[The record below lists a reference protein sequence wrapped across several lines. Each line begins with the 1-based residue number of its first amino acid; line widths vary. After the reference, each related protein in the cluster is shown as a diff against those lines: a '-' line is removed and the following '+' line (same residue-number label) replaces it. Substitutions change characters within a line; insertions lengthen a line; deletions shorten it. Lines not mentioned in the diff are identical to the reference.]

1 MKRNFLLTFL
11 TIALV
16 AGAVLNQGCED
27 ASKSNALNQ
36 KIDALSTKLDTVL
49 QNQAEIQKFQ
59 NQAKAAAQFDATLQQ
74 DAIVSR
80 VDKSNYYYTTNILNE
95 IDLNINSQ
103 ARQFA
108 SIVAAQNDLKE
119 QIDGIQKQIGSIEK
133 QIKPQFGGDFE
144 TLGDKINAMKLTI
157 DLIENDNQK
166 IRNKLG
172 ILY

>member
-1 MKRNFLLTFL
+1 MNRNFLLTFL

-16 AGAVLNQGCED
+16 SGAILNQGCED
-27 ASKSNALNQ
+27 SSKSNALNQ
-36 KIDALSTKLDTVL
+36 KVDALSTKLDTVL

-80 VDKSNYYYTTNILNE
+80 VDKSDYYYATNILNS
-95 IDLNINSQ
+95 IDLSMNSQ

-108 SIVAAQNDLKE
+108 NIMAAQNDLKE
-119 QIDGIQKQIGSIEK
+119 QINGIQKQISGIEK
-133 QIKPQFGGDFE
+133 QIKPQYGGDFE
-144 TLGDKINAMKLTI
+144 TLGDKINAMKLSI

-166 IRNKLG
+166 IKSKLG

>member
-1 MKRNFLLTFL
+1 MKKFVPAFL

-16 AGAVLNQGCED
+16 AGAILNQGCED
-27 ASKSNALNQ
+27 SSKSNALNQ
-36 KIDALSTKLDTVL
+36 KVDALSTKLDTVL

-80 VDKSNYYYTTNILNE
+80 VDKSDYYYATNILNS
-95 IDLNINSQ
+95 IDLSMNSQ

-108 SIVAAQNDLKE
+108 NIMATQNDLKE
-119 QIDGIQKQIGSIEK
+119 QINGIQKQISGIEK
-133 QIKPQFGGDFE
+133 QIKPRYGGDFE
-144 TLGDKINAMKLTI
+144 TLGDKINAMKLSI

-166 IRNKLG
+166 IKSKLG